1 MRKGTIMMKQKKMHA
16 NYHIDLDQEVFLELR
31 INADKVNAEDPDSLV
46 CELWIV
52 NTGTDEKLMR
62 EYDFVLS
69 SEEISITDL
78 FDHNLY
84 RIMSRYRK
92 KGLPELSLWP
102 HKEYRWLY
110 YKREFEAVLPVLR
123 QWGHAKLDYEFEELS
138 QSGKEIAERR

>member
-1 MRKGTIMMKQKKMHA
+1 MRKGTIMMKRKKMHA

-52 NTGTDEKLMR
+52 NTGTDEKWMR

-84 RIMSRYRK
+84 RITSRYRK
-92 KGLPELSLWP
+92 EGLPALSLSP
-102 HKEYRWLY
+102 SQHKEYRWLY

-123 QWGHAKLDYEFEELS
+123 QWGHARIDV
-138 QSGKEIAERR
+138 AEK